1 VDDDRR
7 ESGMD
12 SAFSAVEGAR
22 HEGAILEASPA
33 APRKRRSP
41 TRRASSAEEPVVKSK
56 RRGRGGVDPALEPIA
71 GASSIAPESTAVPSD
86 PRIELVPSVD
96 SSAHEEPP
104 AADGPREGEA
114 ARAETAAPVPL
125 DPGAAERPEVATDDA
140 AFAVESA
147 APKAR
152 RKRGRGAAPSEEP
165 TAEVPAAPRGL
176 EEPAEGPIGAAEAR
190 GEGTSTALEEEPP
203 TGAAGPGSSVG
214 LGAGSEGAAPAGTDP
229 AEDASLDAAAE
240 AEPEEVQGR
249 VATGGAEFDLPV
261 EETGL
266 ERIEDRQLLAVLFG
280 SPEELTVPRLAE
292 ILGWKRRA
300 VEQRLPQVKKWL
312 DQLLL
317 PFELRLIAGGWRL
330 VSRSE
335 YAELLGRLRVVR
347 RRDRLSQA
355 ALEVLAVVAY
365 KQPVAASEVDRI
377 RGVSCSSILRLLLD
391 RELVHVVGRQESP
404 GRPLLYGTTKLF
416 LDRFGL
422 GALHDLPGIEIA
434 AEGFAA
440 ASDDA
445 EDLSREDS
453 ALDSGD
459 EGGAPAADA
468 GDELRG
474 EDPTAREDASESSA

>member
-1 VDDDRR
+1 
-7 ESGMD
+7 M
-12 SAFSAVEGAR
+12 
-22 HEGAILEASPA
+22 
-33 APRKRRSP
+33 
-41 TRRASSAEEPVVKSK
+41 KSK
-56 RRGRGGVDPALEPIA
+56 RKARGGVDPALTPIA
-71 GASSIAPESTAVPSD
+71 GETSIPPEPLATASDASGVLEPTPAEIADAELPSSFD
-86 PRIELVPSVD
+86 PQGS
-96 SSAHEEPP
+96 EP
-104 AADGPREGEA
+104 
-114 ARAETAAPVPL
+114 ARAETGAPGIVDPGVAASAQVAAASADDAAAPV
-125 DPGAAERPEVATDDA
+125 EI
-140 AFAVESA
+140 A
-147 APKAR
+147 APR
-152 RKRGRGAAPSEEP
+152 PPRKRRRGAAPSE
-165 TAEVPAAPRGL
+165 PAAGELSGASTGL
-176 EEPAEGPIGAAEAR
+176 EMPAEAARDA
-190 GEGTSTALEEEPP
+190 GD
-203 TGAAGPGSSVG
+203 AAGA
-214 LGAGSEGAAPAGTDP
+214 GATSALLAEQSASPESEGSGVGDTGQ
-229 AEDASLDAAAE
+229 AAAE
-240 AEPEEVQGR
+240 EASAGALPEEEQDR
-249 VATGGAEFDLPV
+249 ATCGGAEFDLPV

-300 VEQRLPQVKKWL
+300 VEQRLPRVKKWL

-377 RGVSCSSILRLLLD
+377 RGVNCSSILRLLLD

-422 GALHDLPGIEIA
+422 GALNDLPGIEIA

-440 ASDDA
+440 AEAEDCGRVGGADDA
-445 EDLSREDS
+445 ADGGSRHGS
-453 ALDSGD
+453 AEPGAH
-459 EGGAPAADA
+459 EGEVG
-468 GDELRG
+468 ELRA
-474 EDPTAREDASESSA
+474 EDEALRDASGESSD